1 MIVVFFA
8 VSLLASIV
16 GSICGIGGGV
26 IIKPVLDA
34 LDVMSVSCISFLS
47 GCTVLTMSVVSVYKN
62 MRAGKKLNLRIAT
75 LLAVGAAVGGVA
87 GKMMFQTV
95 KASVGNENFVGM
107 VQAIVLIGVTGITFV
122 YTIFKK
128 KIHTLTL
135 SNAAVCVIV
144 GLVLGIM
151 SSFLGIG
158 GGPINLMVL
167 GFLFSM
173 STKESALASL
183 YIIVFSQVTSLVQTV
198 VTGTIPPVQLSYL
211 VVMVIGG
218 LLGGTIG
225 SRINKKIEDEKVDKL
240 FMALMFIHICINI
253 YNTYKSQLLFKKQT
267 FACQGFSRLKWF

>member
-1 MIVVFFA
+1 
-8 VSLLASIV
+8 
-16 GSICGIGGGV
+16 
-26 IIKPVLDA
+26 
-34 LDVMSVSCISFLS
+34 
-47 GCTVLTMSVVSVYKN
+47 
-62 MRAGKKLNLRIAT
+62 
-75 LLAVGAAVGGVA
+75 
-87 GKMMFQTV
+87 MMFQAV

-135 SNAAVCVIV
+135 NNAAVCVIV

-183 YIIVFSQVTSLVQTV
+183 YCVF
-198 VTGTIPPVQLSYL
+198 TGDQFGSDRRYGNDSAGAAVLSCSDGHRRSSGWYH
-211 VVMVIGG
+211 
-218 LLGGTIG
+218 
-225 SRINKKIEDEKVDKL
+225 RQQDQQED
-240 FMALMFIHICINI
+240 
-253 YNTYKSQLLFKKQT
+253 
-267 FACQGFSRLKWF
+267 

>member
-1 MIVVFFA
+1 M
-8 VSLLASIV
+8 
-16 GSICGIGGGV
+16 
-26 IIKPVLDA
+26 
-34 LDVMSVSCISFLS
+34 
-47 GCTVLTMSVVSVYKN
+47 
-62 MRAGKKLNLRIAT
+62 
-75 LLAVGAAVGGVA
+75 
-87 GKMMFQTV
+87 
-95 KASVGNENFVGM
+95 
-107 VQAIVLIGVTGITFV
+107 

-135 SNAAVCVIV
+135 NNVAVCVIV

-211 VVMVIGG
+211 AVMVIGG

-240 FMALMFIHICINI
+240 FMALMFIIICINI
-253 YNTYKSQLLFKKQT
+253 YNTYK
-267 FACQGFSRLKWF
+267 FAVAL

>member
-34 LDVMSVSCISFLS
+34 MNVMSVSCISFLS

-135 SNAAVCVIV
+135 NNAAVCVIV

-158 GGPINLMVL
+158 GGPINL

-211 VVMVIGG
+211 VLMVIGG

-225 SRINKKIEDEKVDKL
+225 SKINKKIEDEKVDKL
-240 FMALMFIHICINI
+240 FMALMFIIICINI
-253 YNTYKSQLLFKKQT
+253 YNTYK
-267 FACQGFSRLKWF
+267 FAVAL

>member
-34 LDVMSVSCISFLS
+34 MNVMSVSCISFLS

-87 GKMMFQTV
+87 GKMMFQAV

-135 SNAAVCVIV
+135 NNAAVCVIV

-158 GGPINLMVL
+158 GRPYQPDGSGISLFDVHQRVSIGIPVHYCLFTGDQFGSDRRYGNDSACTAVL
-167 GFLFSM
+167 S
-173 STKESALASL
+173 
-183 YIIVFSQVTSLVQTV
+183 
-198 VTGTIPPVQLSYL
+198 
-211 VVMVIGG
+211 
-218 LLGGTIG
+218 
-225 SRINKKIEDEKVDKL
+225 
-240 FMALMFIHICINI
+240 CINGHRRSSGR
-253 YNTYKSQLLFKKQT
+253 YDWQ
-267 FACQGFSRLKWF
+267 

>member
-34 LDVMSVSCISFLS
+34 MNVMSVSCISFLS

-62 MRAGKKLNLRIAT
+62 MRAGKKLNAT

-135 SNAAVCVIV
+135 NNAAVCVIV

-211 VVMVIGG
+211 VLMVIGG

-225 SRINKKIEDEKVDKL
+225 SKINKKIEDEKVDKL
-240 FMALMFIHICINI
+240 FMALMFIIICINI
-253 YNTYKSQLLFKKQT
+253 YNTYK
-267 FACQGFSRLKWF
+267 FAVAL

>member
-47 GCTVLTMSVVSVYKN
+47 GCTVMTMSVVSVYKN

-183 YIIVFSQVTSLVQTV
+183 YISQVTSLVQTV

-240 FMALMFIHICINI
+240 FMTLMFIIICINI
-253 YNTYKSQLLFKKQT
+253 YNTYK
-267 FACQGFSRLKWF
+267 FAVAL

>member
-34 LDVMSVSCISFLS
+34 MNVMSVSCISFLS

-75 LLAVGAAVGGVA
+75 LLAV
-87 GKMMFQTV
+87 

-135 SNAAVCVIV
+135 NNAAVCVIV

-211 VVMVIGG
+211 VLMVIGG

-240 FMALMFIHICINI
+240 FMALMFIIICINI
-253 YNTYKSQLLFKKQT
+253 YNTYK
-267 FACQGFSRLKWF
+267 FAVAL

>member
-34 LDVMSVSCISFLS
+34 MNVMSVSCISFLS

-87 GKMMFQTV
+87 GKMMFQAV

-107 VQAIVLIGVTGITFV
+107 VQAIVLIGVTFV

-135 SNAAVCVIV
+135 NNAAVCVIV

-211 VVMVIGG
+211 VLMVIGG

-225 SRINKKIEDEKVDKL
+225 SKINKKIEDEKVDKL
-240 FMALMFIHICINI
+240 FMALMFIIICINI
-253 YNTYKSQLLFKKQT
+253 YNTYK
-267 FACQGFSRLKWF
+267 FAVAL

>member
-1 MIVVFFA
+1 M
-8 VSLLASIV
+8 
-16 GSICGIGGGV
+16 
-26 IIKPVLDA
+26 P

-158 GGPINLMVL
+158 GGPINLMV
-167 GFLFSM
+167 S
-173 STKESALASL
+173 
-183 YIIVFSQVTSLVQTV
+183 
-198 VTGTIPPVQLSYL
+198 
-211 VVMVIGG
+211 
-218 LLGGTIG
+218 
-225 SRINKKIEDEKVDKL
+225 
-240 FMALMFIHICINI
+240 
-253 YNTYKSQLLFKKQT
+253 
-267 FACQGFSRLKWF
+267 GFSFFYVYQGVSTGFTVHYCLFAGYQSGSDRRYGNDSAGAAVLSCSDGHRRSSGRYHRQQDQQEDRG

>member
-26 IIKPVLDA
+26 IIKPGLDA

-151 SSFLGIG
+151 SSFLA
-158 GGPINLMVL
+158 PIER
-167 GFLFSM
+167 
-173 STKESALASL
+173 K
-183 YIIVFSQVTSLVQTV
+183 
-198 VTGTIPPVQLSYL
+198 IPIS
-211 VVMVIGG
+211 
-218 LLGGTIG
+218 
-225 SRINKKIEDEKVDKL
+225 
-240 FMALMFIHICINI
+240 
-253 YNTYKSQLLFKKQT
+253 
-267 FACQGFSRLKWF
+267 

>member
-1 MIVVFFA
+1 M
-8 VSLLASIV
+8 
-16 GSICGIGGGV
+16 
-26 IIKPVLDA
+26 
-34 LDVMSVSCISFLS
+34 
-47 GCTVLTMSVVSVYKN
+47 TMSVVSVYKN

-183 YIIVFSQVTSLVQTV
+183 YIIVFS
-198 VTGTIPPVQLSYL
+198 
-211 VVMVIGG
+211 
-218 LLGGTIG
+218 LGGTIG

-240 FMALMFIHICINI
+240 FMTLMFIIICINI
-253 YNTYKSQLLFKKQT
+253 YNTYK
-267 FACQGFSRLKWF
+267 FAVAL